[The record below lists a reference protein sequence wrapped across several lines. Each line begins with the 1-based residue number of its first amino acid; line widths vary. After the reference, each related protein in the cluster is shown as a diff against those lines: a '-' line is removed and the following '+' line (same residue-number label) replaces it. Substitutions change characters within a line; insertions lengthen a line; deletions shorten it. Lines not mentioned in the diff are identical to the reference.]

1 MRTWRIVTYISLV
14 ALVLCLALILS
25 TPLRFPGYIILSPW
39 PMLMFLV
46 PAMVICALLIAR
58 LSLPHRTFS
67 AIAFVSGLL
76 FLVSSLANYMAL
88 VVLLGSLI
96 ALALLLVA
104 SRSIELSQHAHAA
117 AEPEA
122 MRPDH
127 GHQ

>member
-46 PAMVICALLIAR
+46 PAMIICALLVAR
-58 LSLPHRTFS
+58 LFLPHRTFS
-67 AIAFVSGLL
+67 AMAFVSGLL